1 MSETLVWL
9 VAAIALYTAF
19 CLYCGVATARS
30 ATDAKTFFLAD
41 RNLPAWAFVL
51 TGTVAS
57 FSAWFFLGQGEMVA
71 REGLPFAETGLG
83 AITIPLAGV
92 LFMKRQWMLAKRFGY
107 VTPAEMLGDYF
118 ESEAIRVLVLI
129 VALVFAAPFMG
140 LQLAATARLIGA
152 LSDGAIDPTLAMWV
166 LTGFLFAY
174 VCIGGLPAAALA
186 GALQAL
192 LLGAGIALVGLFALW
207 QAGGFG
213 AFNQALADLAK
224 SGSSSPRFEIPGVMQ
239 FTAGLG
245 VQAPA
250 GGAWTAMM
258 IGSYCL
264 GLMGLQ
270 LMPGF
275 GMLAFAARSPK
286 GFAAQQVWAAAGAIG
301 AILVLFASAQGL
313 GAHLPALAG
322 RDGLGVVA
330 DLIGRLRETAPWFVG
345 ILAVAALA
353 AAQGLAA
360 LLLSTTSTL
369 VVRDGFRRYFRPDL
383 DIAGQRLYAR
393 IAMALIAVVSLL
405 LATFAPGAEAAL
417 GALAIGFGFQLLPAL
432 AGLCWLPWI
441 TREGATVGLVAGMAG
456 VLFTEP
462 LGLSIASFFGLHLPW
477 GRWPWTIHS
486 AAWGMACNAAA
497 CLVISLISQR
507 REATARRQ
515 AFHDFLRTHS
525 APPPGLDT
533 LRPLAWAVTLLW
545 LFFAIG
551 PGAVYGNWA
560 FGASRGGIEAWLL
573 GVPPLWAWQILWW
586 ALGVVMIWFLA
597 DRLGLSTQLSRRFEP
612 LPRSQR
618 PASDVAALSAGGA
631 QQWLWIA
638 LGLGALAVFAN
649 WLFG

>member
-1 MSETLVWL
+1 M
-9 VAAIALYTAF
+9 
-19 CLYCGVATARS
+19 
-30 ATDAKTFFLAD
+30 
-41 RNLPAWAFVL
+41 L

-57 FSAWFFLGQGEMVA
+57 FSAWVFLGQGEMVA
-71 REGLPFAETGLG
+71 REGLPFAETALG
-83 AITIPLAGV
+83 AVTIPLTGV

-129 VALVFAAPFMG
+129 VALVFAVPFMG
-140 LQLAATARLIGA
+140 LQLAATARLIGV

-166 LTGFLFAY
+166 LTVFLFAY
-174 VCIGGLPAAALA
+174 VCIGDLPAAALA

-192 LLGAGIALVGLFALW
+192 LLGAGIALVGALAIW

-224 SGSSSPRFEIPGVMQ
+224 SGSSSPRFEIPGVVQ

-245 VQAPA
+245 VEAPA
-250 GGAWTAMM
+250 GGAWTAMI

-301 AILVLFASAQGL
+301 AILALFAAGQGL
-313 GAHLPALAG
+313 GVHLPALAG
-322 RDGLGVVA
+322 RDGPGVVTG
-330 DLIGRLRETAPWFVG
+330 LIGRLGETAPWFVG
-345 ILAVAALA
+345 ILAAAALA

-360 LLLSTTSTL
+360 LLLSTTPTL
-369 VVRDGFRRYFRPDL
+369 LVRDGLRRYLRPDL
-383 DIAGQRLYAR
+383 DIEGQRFYAR

-405 LATFAPGAEAAL
+405 LATFALGAEATL
-417 GALAIGFGFQLLPAL
+417 GAPAIGFGFQLLPAL
-432 AGLCWLPWI
+432 AGLCWLRWI
-441 TREGATVGLVAGMAG
+441 TREGAMVGLVAGMVG

-462 LGLSIASFFGLHLPW
+462 LGAFDCELLRPASALGPLALDHSFGRLGHGLH
-477 GRWPWTIHS
+477 
-486 AAWGMACNAAA
+486 AAV
-497 CLVISLISQR
+497 CLVVSLISQR
-507 REATARRQ
+507 QETTARRQ
-515 AFHDFLRTHS
+515 SFHDFLETHS
-525 APPPGLDT
+525 ALPPGLDY
-533 LRPLAWAVTLLW
+533 LRPLAWAVILLW

-551 PGAVYGNWA
+551 SGAVYGNWA
-560 FGASRGGIEAWLL
+560 FGGSSGGMEAWLV
-573 GVPPLWAWQILWW
+573 GIPPLWAWQMLWW

-597 DRLGLSTQLSRRFEP
+597 DRLGLSKQLSRRFEP

-618 PASDVAALSAGGA
+618 PASDIAALSAGGA

-638 LGLGALAVFAN
+638 LGFGALAVFAN